1 MTLPLFKL
9 PILVIK
15 LVLETMGFIDLFVL
29 TSASSKTKRIVKNLI
44 TIRNFRM
51 NIFIKKEA
59 IVFCFQKIGNLN
71 YLNMIYMEPEKKRR
85 DDVFRLKIGTNNVPS
100 TFDET
105 VDNAIVLTIYWKQT
119 IDHVTK
125 LYNTFFEIFKTPLK
139 GINIDLKD
147 VAVETYR
154 SWIKWNNDY
163 FFDSLYLEIVGTSTF
178 HDYVWILKNVR
189 TKNML
194 FLNAEPTDYPE
205 DPENN
210 EIVNV
215 EAASVYIWFGRW
227 MSMQQLKAIK
237 AESITVR
244 RVSSTDSQINTF
256 LREMKALEVPSYL
269 KKLRVR
275 FNREANPAVVLEGL
289 DVINED
295 LERPDDVLNQ
305 WSFTMASGEKCTA
318 IYVEYEG
325 DVPEFG
331 FEFQVGN

>member
-1 MTLPLFKL
+1 MALPLFKL
-9 PILVIK
+9 PMLVIK

-29 TSASSKTKRIVKNLI
+29 TSASSKTKRIVKNLF
-44 TIRNFRM
+44 TTRNFKM

-59 IVFCFQKIGNLN
+59 IVFCFQKIGNTN
-71 YLNMIYMEPEKKRR
+71 YLNSIYMEPEKNRR
-85 DDVFRLKIGTNNVPS
+85 GDVFHLKIGTGNVPS

-105 VDNAIVLTIYWKQT
+105 IDRAIVLTIYLKQT

-139 GINIDLKD
+139 GINIDVKD

-163 FFDSLYLEIVGTSTF
+163 FFESLYLEIGGTSTF
-178 HDYVWILKNVR
+178 HDYIWILKNLR

-194 FLNAEPTDYPE
+194 YLNVEPTDYPE
-205 DPENN
+205 DPENI
-210 EIVNV
+210 EILNI

-244 RVSSTDSQINTF
+244 RVSLTDSQINTF
-256 LREMKALEVPSYL
+256 LREMKASEVPSYL

-275 FNREANPAVVLEGL
+275 FNREANSAVVLEGL

-305 WSFTMASGEKCTA
+305 
-318 IYVEYEG
+318 
-325 DVPEFG
+325 
-331 FEFQVGN
+331 